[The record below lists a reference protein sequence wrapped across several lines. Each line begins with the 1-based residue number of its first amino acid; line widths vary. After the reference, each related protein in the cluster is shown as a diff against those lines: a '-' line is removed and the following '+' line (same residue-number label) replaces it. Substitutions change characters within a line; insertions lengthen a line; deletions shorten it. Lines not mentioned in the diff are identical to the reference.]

1 MQSQQTHLGQ
11 PDSEACFPM
20 VDWSIERNT
29 EPLESQHYA
38 ASTPRTPLLV
48 GASVSMGDNSLPHQV
63 GGSAPPEV
71 ELLSSQDKPD
81 NKEPL
86 ALQQERRPNFDDK
99 MEFNESSSKG
109 DENQNAMKDET
120 SGGVSVRGPADLES
134 GELDA
139 PRTGGD
145 DGASIAEKEVTQS
158 NKLSK
163 HATDTFSNQQQ
174 AVKGK
179 GVQRKSDAAI
189 SGQEHPP
196 PPPGQSASVRN
207 INAISQNTTSLS
219 PHESTAQKEEN
230 GNIAQVGNVHGN
242 YCS

>member
-1 MQSQQTHLGQ
+1 MQSQQTHPGQ
-11 PDSEACFPM
+11 PDSEAGSPM

-29 EPLESQHYA
+29 EPLESQHYT
-38 ASTPRTPLLV
+38 ASTPRTSLVV

-71 ELLSSQDKPD
+71 ELLSSQDKPG

-86 ALQQERRPNFDDK
+86 ALQQERRPDFDNK

-109 DENQNAMKDET
+109 DENQNAMKNET

-158 NKLSK
+158 NKSSK

-174 AVKGK
+174 AVN
-179 GVQRKSDAAI
+179 
-189 SGQEHPP
+189 EH
-196 PPPGQSASVRN
+196 
-207 INAISQNTTSLS
+207 
-219 PHESTAQKEEN
+219 
-230 GNIAQVGNVHGN
+230 
-242 YCS
+242 